1 MNEYA
6 PLTGTTSEVTL
17 DVDPSGS
24 IELAPNPA
32 VTGTDERLIIVH
44 VAPST
49 GAAIT
54 LIVCEAVEP
63 VKIVTS
69 FGPAVA
75 VAERLTM

>member
-17 DVDPSGS
+17 DVEPSGS

-32 VTGTDERLIIVH
+32 VTGTDERLMIVH
-44 VAPST
+44 VAPSI
-49 GAAIT
+49 GKAIT

-69 FGPAVA
+69 FAVAVA